1 MIIVLISTAVTALS
15 FLAAACA
22 ATLFL
27 EWYEKRA
34 KELKDKN
41 GGKTVPAILF
51 QHIPV
56 LQEYDLLKEVEK
68 REGAFEHDG
77 KYYEVKDG
85 AFSNGVMRE
94 APCPPKNDR
103 AQFESWKK
111 TGDII
116 AAFFGHDHTNTFTA
130 NLDGIDLVQTIGAG
144 YHTYGKERGGRII
157 VLDENRPDSYE
168 SRLIFADRITDGE
181 I

>member
-1 MIIVLISTAVTALS
+1 
-15 FLAAACA
+15 
-22 ATLFL
+22 
-27 EWYEKRA
+27 
-34 KELKDKN
+34 
-41 GGKTVPAILF
+41 
-51 QHIPV
+51 
-56 LQEYDLLKEVEK
+56 
-68 REGAFEHDG
+68 
-77 KYYEVKDG
+77 
-85 AFSNGVMRE
+85 MRE